1 MPDQDMSMTALSQIR
16 QIDYTVLF
24 ARDLPA
30 MRHFYERVMGF
41 PLTRELSERWFE
53 YRIGS
58 TILALTRHGGR
69 FDDPPPADG
78 ALSVQLA
85 FRVPPQAVAACA
97 AELEAQGVA
106 LLSPPTDHAF
116 GHRTIFFRDP
126 DGNVLEI
133 YAEI

>member
-1 MPDQDMSMTALSQIR
+1 MDALSQIR
-16 QIDYTVLF
+16 QIDYTVIY

-30 MRHFYERVMGF
+30 MRHFYETIMEF
-41 PLTRELSERWFE
+41 PLLRRLSDRWFE

-58 TILALTRHGGR
+58 TTLALTTHGGR
-69 FDDPPPADG
+69 FNDPPPAAG

-85 FRVPPQAVAACA
+85 FRVPPQAVAECA
-97 AELEAQGVA
+97 AALAAKGVA
-106 LLSPPTDHAF
+106 LVSPVTDQPF
-116 GHRTIFFRDP
+116 GHRTVFFRDP